1 MFIEIKIPL
10 DKAIRDALVIYE
22 ELKIEMDENYL
33 YIRFEAEDATKAR
46 QIINT
51 VLRILQTIE
60 KIKNL

>member
-1 MFIEIKIPL
+1 
-10 DKAIRDALVIYE
+10 
-22 ELKIEMDENYL
+22 MDENYL

-51 VLRILQTIE
+51 VFRILQTIE